1 MKLIDHVLKIRGLIQ
16 QAIDNRF
23 SRLGLQEEAM
33 PVETLSDEQ
42 QPKRRVLD
50 TIIATHQAAM
60 GNYAEA
66 RKEAIKECVF
76 TLFNRLAAV
85 KVMEDR
91 ELFPEVIRRRA
102 EHGNLSYSHKMW
114 LEEHPEERTAERMG
128 LKNFLRD
135 KFAELFDDF
144 GIPLFKADHPYAI
157 LPTADE
163 LDEII
168 TAFNSIEL
176 DEQCGENIW
185 KGDDILGW
193 MYENFNAVEKVQLKE
208 SGEKI
213 EYDKVFLQS
222 QIYTPQWVVKFLVDN
237 TLGKQYLE
245 MYPDSRFMIDE
256 ETGKTKYLIANAPKQ
271 QVRHPK
277 ENGVLD
283 IKLIDPAC
291 GSGNFLI
298 YAFSVFYDMYVD
310 QMENYGADF
319 SLRDIPKLIVEHNLY
334 GVDLDERA
342 VQITQIALFIKAMQ
356 MKGRRGKMPTYC
368 NVVSSHF
375 SLPDYETIEATFD
388 MGDAHWDE
396 KQREVI
402 KDIWNDLCNAHKFG
416 SLLRL
421 KEKIEAMMPNQERNL
436 FNDYQIHDFF
446 SFKNQAIEMLRKQV
460 HQWGGEGSNA
470 YSLSLVNDAM
480 TFLDILTTSF
490 DVAVANPPYTDSSDF
505 GPELKEFAEANYKKP
520 MKFNIN
526 LYACFIKRCCELT
539 DELGK
544 VGMIHPHTFMFIKTF
559 EDVRK
564 FMIENTHINTMVDFG
579 LDRVNLF
586 GPGVLLDAT
595 FYTLDKKDVENTPCV
610 YFNITA
616 NLQEKYKKGTLEK
629 AYADYCSGQ
638 PNDRV
643 YLLPQDKLKAIKSW
657 PFIYWISD
665 EFREKFSDKAIEDVV
680 DVKGG
685 ITTGCNDRFIR
696 YFWEINSMEISKD
709 YAKDKKNGL
718 IIPKVDHIVNG
729 MVIFGLLLIGKIMD
743 MKLSIL

>member
-1 MKLIDHVLKIRGLIQ
+1 
-16 QAIDNRF
+16 
-23 SRLGLQEEAM
+23 
-33 PVETLSDEQ
+33 
-42 QPKRRVLD
+42 
-50 TIIATHQAAM
+50 
-60 GNYAEA
+60 
-66 RKEAIKECVF
+66 
-76 TLFNRLAAV
+76 
-85 KVMEDR
+85 
-91 ELFPEVIRRRA
+91 
-102 EHGNLSYSHKMW
+102 
-114 LEEHPEERTAERMG
+114 
-128 LKNFLRD
+128 
-135 KFAELFDDF
+135 
-144 GIPLFKADHPYAI
+144 
-157 LPTADE
+157 
-163 LDEII
+163 
-168 TAFNSIEL
+168 
-176 DEQCGENIW
+176 
-185 KGDDILGW
+185 
-193 MYENFNAVEKVQLKE
+193 
-208 SGEKI
+208 
-213 EYDKVFLQS
+213 
-222 QIYTPQWVVKFLVDN
+222 
-237 TLGKQYLE
+237 
-245 MYPDSRFMIDE
+245 
-256 ETGKTKYLIANAPKQ
+256 
-271 QVRHPK
+271 
-277 ENGVLD
+277 
-283 IKLIDPAC
+283 
-291 GSGNFLI
+291 
-298 YAFSVFYDMYVD
+298 
-310 QMENYGADF
+310 
-319 SLRDIPKLIVEHNLY
+319 
-334 GVDLDERA
+334 
-342 VQITQIALFIKAMQ
+342 
-356 MKGRRGKMPTYC
+356 
-368 NVVSSHF
+368 
-375 SLPDYETIEATFD
+375 
-388 MGDAHWDE
+388 
-396 KQREVI
+396 
-402 KDIWNDLCNAHKFG
+402 
-416 SLLRL
+416 
-421 KEKIEAMMPNQERNL
+421 
-436 FNDYQIHDFF
+436 
-446 SFKNQAIEMLRKQV
+446 MLRKQV
-460 HQWGGEGSNA
+460 QLWGGEGSNA

-665 EFREKFSDKAIEDVV
+665 EFREKFSDKVIEDVV

-709 YAKDKKNGL
+709 YAKNKKNGL